1 MDSYGS
7 LLEAFEAL
15 NERKRQDPQSLT
27 GEEKNRWKSL
37 RREIEQAL
45 FASPQGSEADTREF
59 LRVPVSLS
67 VRYWT
72 HNELRDRYIPVLGEG
87 GLFVSTVDPLP
98 VGTRLDL
105 EIGLAQRGFSFTVR
119 GEVVWVNSGDDPA
132 RRGMGIRFVDLSWE
146 QKRLIYGLVDDNL
159 RQRLLER
166 RRFARIDARLQVQ
179 FVLAQGF
186 FELSTQDLSLG
197 GLRVESDDPP
207 PLHEKIRMVLHVP
220 GCQPAVRAVAEVVRH
235 IPAGPTA
242 PAGFG
247 VRFLDLSLEAREA
260 IQRYLQGRIAGE
272 QDAGGPE
279 RRRHARLECQVKLR
293 FQSQRSFA
301 TTFSRDL
308 SSGGVFIQTADPPP
322 VGQTVEV
329 SLVHPVT
336 LQWLKLSGRVVRVVE
351 PDPSVPGRVGG
362 VGVAFENLA
371 PAVREGLHAFLREC
385 LLHTDEVSSL
395 PEDAGEKPPGPD
407 SSGSAPDL
415 PPGDVL

>member
-15 NERKRQDPQSLT
+15 NQHKRQDPASLS
-27 GEEKNRWKSL
+27 GEEKTRWKSL

-45 FASPQGSEADTREF
+45 FAAPQGSEADTREF

-87 GLFVSTVDPLP
+87 GLFVATVDPLP

-105 EIGLAQRGFSFTVR
+105 EIGLAQRGFSFSVR

-132 RRGMGIRFVDLSWE
+132 RRGMGIRFADLTWE

-179 FVLAQGF
+179 FVLARGF

-207 PLHEKIRMVLHVP
+207 PLGEKIRLVLHVP
-220 GCQPAVRAVAEVVRH
+220 GSQPAVRAVAEVVRH
-235 IPAGPTA
+235 IPASASG

-247 VRFLDLSLEAREA
+247 VRFVDLSGEGREA
-260 IQRYLQGRIAGE
+260 LQRYLQGRIAGE

-293 FQSQRSFA
+293 FQAQSSFT

-322 VGQTVEV
+322 VGQPVEV

-351 PDPSVPGRVGG
+351 PDPAQPGRVGG
-362 VGVAFENLA
+362 VGVAFENLT
-371 PAVREGLHAFLREC
+371 PAVREALLSFLREC
-385 LLHTDEVSSL
+385 LLHTDELSSL
-395 PEDAGEKPPGPD
+395 PDEAAAEPKAPD
-407 SSGSAPDL
+407 GGGAAPDL